1 MAKTKLPALIAAV
14 QAAAEAERGSEQWLG
29 LFNQLCAYAGAHLDE
44 VAGLTPA
51 EKGQFTDV
59 LDAPLVDLNRDWES
73 PAVVPGLSGIDL
85 LRSLP
90 VPMLQLLLSRG
101 AIVSERIRA
110 EAQKLIDAD
119 SKPS

>member
-1 MAKTKLPALIAAV
+1 MAKSKLPALIVAV
-14 QAAAEAERGSEQWLG
+14 QTAAEAERGSSAWLG
-29 LFNQLCAYAGAHLDE
+29 LVNQLCAYASEHSDE

-73 PAVVPGLSGIDL
+73 SAVVPGLSGIDL

-90 VPMLQLLLSRG
+90 VPMLRLLLSRR
-101 AIVSERIRA
+101 AIVPERIRA
-110 EAQKLIDAD
+110 EAQKLI
-119 SKPS
+119 